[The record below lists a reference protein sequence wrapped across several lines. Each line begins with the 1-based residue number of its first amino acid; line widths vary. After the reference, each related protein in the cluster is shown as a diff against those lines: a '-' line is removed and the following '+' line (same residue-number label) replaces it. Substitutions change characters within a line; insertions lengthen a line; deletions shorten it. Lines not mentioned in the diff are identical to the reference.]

1 MAAPRYGSISA
12 IGNRVTVVTC
22 PMSAGSA
29 LAPRRGEVAA
39 MLGRGRRPS
48 CDVTSLST
56 RMSCRVEVT
65 SAGREPPR
73 GGYSI
78 SVRQLTTWASFIRSS
93 VLSRSLS
100 LLKIRSGGIRRKSTC
115 YRCHAELLA
124 GQACIEIPK
133 LGGGYSTVRALHNW
147 LLRTCNRSATLLQA
161 VCAYRDQTRSW
172 SSPRNPSWSSTSRL
186 PRRLV
191 SPSRL
196 PLLARA
202 NEVIE

>member
-73 GGYSI
+73 GGYGSPDESTVNQMSGRNGPGFTPKQGLHRRLSARESAPARRMGVATPLRRDAAI
-78 SVRQLTTWASFIRSS
+78 RPSNDPPIHVDPTTS
-93 VLSRSLS
+93 
-100 LLKIRSGGIRRKSTC
+100 
-115 YRCHAELLA
+115 
-124 GQACIEIPK
+124 
-133 LGGGYSTVRALHNW
+133 GGYSRLIDD
-147 LLRTCNRSATLLQA
+147 NRVNAA
-161 VCAYRDQTRSW
+161 VSGE
-172 SSPRNPSWSSTSRL
+172 PHSRGVANTG
-186 PRRLV
+186 LV
-191 SPSRL
+191 
-196 PLLARA
+196 
-202 NEVIE
+202 